1 MPGVWNR
8 LSLPKRLA
16 LLGVLAACLVAAV
29 LWNYGTAIEKI
40 LPLPGTL
47 QAEGKRIKKLERR
60 LKEIGRAS
68 AKRENRLV
76 GLRKVAAPFRRVSA
90 KASAA
95 DIRTEFDKIARRA
108 QVTLQSV
115 RLLREKPE
123 KFSEYVLSVEL
134 AVQVRTSMREISRLL
149 AELEKARGAFYWK
162 TCSIRPDNPRAP
174 KQVYLSG
181 RLQALVLNPQADQ
194 VLYGTAGES
203 K

>member
-1 MPGVWNR
+1 MPVAWNKF
-8 LSLPKRLA
+8 SSAKRLGFM
-16 LLGVLAACLVAAV
+16 GVLAALLGAAV
-29 LWNYGTAIEKI
+29 LWNYGDALRKA
-40 LPLPGTL
+40 LPLPSTL
-47 QAEGKRIKKLERR
+47 HAEEKRIRKLERR
-60 LKEIGRAS
+60 LKAVRRAQEKYAARLAEI
-68 AKRENRLV
+68 
-76 GLRKVAAPFRRVSA
+76 RKVAAPFRRISS
-90 KASAA
+90 KTSAA
-95 DIRTEFDKIARRA
+95 EIRTEFDKLARRA

-149 AELEKARGAFYWK
+149 AELERNRGAFYWR

-174 KQVYLSG
+174 KQVYLTG

-194 VLYGTAGES
+194 LLYGSTGGA